1 MAREVYA
8 AESIEILYEESLRSG
23 HRIIEKHSASS
34 SSHPN
39 FSAIFYARIELDIP
53 LYASYLAI

>member
-1 MAREVYA
+1 MKRAFGA
-8 AESIEILYEESLRSG
+8 DIG
-23 HRIIEKHSASS
+23 IIQTHPASS

-53 LYASYLAI
+53 AYASYLAI